1 MKRIGGT
8 ASEKGRNVFIIL
20 QVSSE
25 YKLRYSF
32 LALLILRERQT
43 DRQRETEREKEKDR
57 ERQRERQ
64 RETDRERQRVRQRD
78 GERQT
83 ERDR

>member
-32 LALLILRERQT
+32 LALLILRER
-43 DRQRETEREKEKDR
+43 DRQTETD
-57 ERQRERQ
+57 
-64 RETDRERQRVRQRD
+64 RETDREK
-78 GERQT
+78 
-83 ERDR
+83 ERDREKQRERDRE

>member
-43 DRQRETEREKEKDR
+43 DRQRQRETEREKERDR
-57 ERQRERQ
+57 ER
-64 RETDRERQRVRQRD
+64 DREK
-78 GERQT
+78 QT
-83 ERDR
+83 ERDRE